1 MRVFNTKTCPDILPH
16 PFVAERALDRLVTP
30 NRSIWDMASEDHLQ
44 EPKIPRRRVS
54 IASDPVYEAR
64 LSPQATE
71 PRRRISVATEFANDS
86 SIRRKSALLYPTILT
101 ELTSPDGR
109 RKSILQNNQ
118 EDMSLN
124 TNHSLLS
131 TDIEGRRKS
140 ILQNKSPDTLSLYS
154 HHSNPYIQENG
165 KPING
170 EFGPPKK
177 YSMTTD
183 SLPDRIKYPEESQE
197 RPWWFVLCKK
207 CRQPESGIP
216 SWEPPLWQRLCP
228 PPFCPSYRQFARVL
242 ALFLVGL
249 LSWGVVYSV
258 LGRTAAPGGQLF
270 GLAMLCIAAHFG
282 GWLFTLVNLPAL
294 VGMLVVGILFQNVG
308 LVHIE
313 GEYIEVVVVLRRI
326 ALVIILTRAGL
337 DLDPPALRKLWV
349 TVLKLGLVPWII
361 ECVVV
366 AVISHYLLGLP
377 WFWGLLLGGRPLHV
391 PSESILS
398 LADVLSM
405 LFMNVRRLLLVSS
418 IISAVSPAV
427 VVPCLFRLRTKGYG
441 VSKGIP
447 TLIIAVSGI
456 DDATSVAVFG
466 IVHSLMFTEESLTY
480 EILQGPLSI
489 AGGIA
494 FGIVWGVLS
503 KYVPEKNDP
512 YVVPL
517 RILMLL
523 GGGLIS
529 VLGSECLGFGG
540 AGPLGCVSAAF
551 VSLLCWSQQGW
562 EIEDNPVATAFEI
575 FWMLFEPVL
584 FGLTGTQIKINEL
597 EAHTVM
603 LCFACLV
610 SGILI
615 RVVATVFVAIG
626 SQLNLKEKI
635 FVALS
640 WMSKA
645 SVQAALGPVAL
656 NSVRSGSDEQKG
668 YAEMV
673 LMMCVLSILLTAPTG
688 AILISLSGSRLL
700 KKTLS
705 PPIVEGWRRSA
716 RPSLRDITI
725 IDEEED
731 GEGVAS

>member
-1 MRVFNTKTCPDILPH
+1 
-16 PFVAERALDRLVTP
+16 
-30 NRSIWDMASEDHLQ
+30 MASEDHLQ
-44 EPKIPRRRVS
+44 EPQIPRRRVS
-54 IASDPVYEAR
+54 IASEPVYEGR

-86 SIRRKSALLYPTILT
+86 SIRRKSALLHPTILT
-101 ELTSPDGR
+101 EITTPDGR
-109 RKSILQNNQ
+109 RKNNQ
-118 EDMSLN
+118 DDMSLN
-124 TNHSLLS
+124 TNHNVLS

-140 ILQNKSPDTLSLYS
+140 ILHNKSPDTLSLYS

-165 KPING
+165 KPMNG

-377 WFWGLLLGGRPLHV
+377 WFWGFLLGRPPHV

-398 LADVLSM
+398 LVDVFSM
-405 LFMNVRRLLLVSS
+405 FLMNARRLLLISS

-427 VVPCLFRLRTKGYG
+427 VVPSLFRLRTKGYG

-494 FGIVWGVLS
+494 FGIFWGVLS

-597 EAHTVM
+597 EPHTVM

-610 SGILI
+610 SGI
-615 RVVATVFVAIG
+615 V
-626 SQLNLKEKI
+626 
-635 FVALS
+635 
-640 WMSKA
+640 
-645 SVQAALGPVAL
+645 AALGPVAL
-656 NSVRSGSDEQKG
+656 NSVKSGSDEQKG